1 MHPAQKKEVADMM
14 VQRALQSVYGI
25 PTGMSI
31 ELPRLKSVDYLEDG
45 TVKVT
50 LTQVWGNLGSIS
62 ERKIVGFEL
71 AGEDRIF
78 HLSDAEVDWDGQT
91 LIVKC
96 ADVPHPV
103 AVRYGFRNWMGAN
116 LCTSYGIPVP
126 PFRSDDWEY

>member
-1 MHPAQKKEVADMM
+1 MKPVAGYAAKGILWYQGCSNMGQPHCYDKLQAAM
-14 VQRALQSVYGI
+14 VR
-25 PTGMSI
+25 MW
-31 ELPRLKSVDYLEDG
+31 RK
-45 TVKVT
+45 
-50 LTQVWGNLGSIS
+50 VWGNLGSIS